1 MDNALFASKSV
12 TEEHNTG
19 KYLNNKIAETVKQ
32 LFDLRPAAIIRQ
44 LDMRKPIYRQLSTY
58 GHMGREDL
66 GVAWEN
72 IDLVIRLKEYFN
84 HGNY

>member
-12 TEEHNTG
+12 TEEHKTG

-58 GHMGREDL
+58 GYMGREDL

-72 IDLVIRLKEYFN
+72 IDMVNRLKEYFN